1 MDKLLCFVFIILL
14 MVSCSKESPSAE
26 TVPAQD
32 NKAPAAELGTDRI
45 GELEKSIIESRNKP
59 ETKENRRLSA
69 DNYGSRRFLM
79 TGTGEGIYPKD
90 FIIGNLTPEDE
101 AGTPENAVRSFFRC
115 YEAGNLRK
123 QAEALFTQENRVV
136 LTMLFEEWRKNGY
149 IPEEIRIGQS
159 RENGGKALVAVRGF
173 GKKGSCICE
182 FTLEKVDDSW
192 KISSF
197 SGNLEELETEKEKTE
212 ELFEPEV
219 YYFF

>member
-1 MDKLLCFVFIILL
+1 MDKLLCFIFIILL
-14 MVSCSKESPSAE
+14 MASCSKESPAGE
-26 TVPAQD
+26 AVPAQD
-32 NKAPAAELGTDRI
+32 KTTVKTEGSSDRI
-45 GELEKSIIESRNKP
+45 GELEKSIIESRTKP
-59 ETKENRRLSA
+59 ETNKKHRISQ
-69 DNYGSRRFLM
+69 DSYGSRRFLM
-79 TGTGEGIYPKD
+79 TGTVNGIYPGD
-90 FIIGNLTPEDE
+90 FIIGSLISEEEEGSPER
-101 AGTPENAVRSFFRC
+101 AVRNFFSC

-123 QAEALFTQENRVV
+123 QAEALFIQENRVV
-136 LTMLFEEWRKNGY
+136 LTMLFEEWNKNGY